1 MSGLLPSSLAGRGQ
15 GWGPLSVLLAFAL
28 LACHG
33 HDIWPGLAPEAAP
46 PASSA
51 PGPAAPAT
59 PDPVATPLPSGG
71 HPRLLLNDERLRAA
85 TAAANHASPSWN
97 ALVRNCREMASGKA
111 DSGYEGEQW
120 SEAALDLAMCFRIRH
135 DPSYGHAAVTYLM
148 ALVDDHEN
156 VGDHQGGLPAVKE
169 NDGYPIRHRGFFA
182 ALAYDW
188 VYDLLSADQRKHV
201 ADRFVDFCHWYRKGG
216 YKTDD
221 PISNHYMGYFGACA
235 MGGLALEGDDPRGVE
250 LRQIARV
257 MWKTQIVPA
266 YAKLPGG
273 DFPEGWQ
280 YARIPL
286 AALSSYVDAEG
297 RARGDVKKLLADLP
311 WLDETVVFQTHA
323 LLPDGVHQWDN
334 ADWSHKPAALL
345 PESLYCAALALPK
358 DDPHGDEALFVARS
372 VSHVDGDS
380 NWNWL
385 RVLVDD
391 GARKG
396 TDPRHGPTSYVAH
409 GTGTVMARTAWSADA
424 AWVAMNSGPPW
435 GDHQHLDQG
444 HFEVVR
450 GADSLIIDPGAY
462 DAYST
467 MSHNSLLIDDHKENI
482 RWAPNQGVWG
492 KAAELPRSE
501 DANGVV
507 YAEADFGA
515 AYDPDGY
522 PQDNPERSVLRAE
535 RELVFSRTPLTG
547 AHGTSARLVLYDRVT
562 LAKTKYGVTW
572 EMHTPVVP
580 SVSANVATVGV
591 GKSSVV
597 VTTLLPVAKSAQLKE
612 PTVHIDNMF
621 EQNDV
626 ADGISSTRTEEESA
640 RGAIERRF
648 LHVIAIGAA
657 GDALPPA
664 VHVDGEGAEGAAIDG
679 ETYVFPVAGPQKTAG
694 PLAWRAPPTASKQIV
709 TGLAPGGHYT
719 ASAATAGD
727 VFRVALKPGGPLA
740 ASAAGTLA
748 IDARDCAIH

>member
-1 MSGLLPSSLAGRGQ
+1 M
-15 GWGPLSVLLAFAL
+15 
-28 LACHG
+28 
-33 HDIWPGLAPEAAP
+33 
-46 PASSA
+46 
-51 PGPAAPAT
+51 
-59 PDPVATPLPSGG
+59 
-71 HPRLLLNDERLRAA
+71 
-85 TAAANHASPSWN
+85 
-97 ALVRNCREMASGKA
+97 
-111 DSGYEGEQW
+111 
-120 SEAALDLAMCFRIRH
+120 
-135 DPSYGHAAVTYLM
+135 
-148 ALVDDHEN
+148 
-156 VGDHQGGLPAVKE
+156 
-169 NDGYPIRHRGFFA
+169 
-182 ALAYDW
+182 
-188 VYDLLSADQRKHV
+188 
-201 ADRFVDFCHWYRKGG
+201 
-216 YKTDD
+216 
-221 PISNHYMGYFGACA
+221 
-235 MGGLALEGDDPRGVE
+235 
-250 LRQIARV
+250 
-257 MWKTQIVPA
+257 
-266 YAKLPGG
+266 
-273 DFPEGWQ
+273 
-280 YARIPL
+280 
-286 AALSSYVDAEG
+286 
-297 RARGDVKKLLADLP
+297 KKLLAELP

-334 ADWSHKPAALL
+334 ADWSHKPAVML

-358 DDPHGDEALFVARS
+358 DDPRGDEALFVARS

-409 GTGTVMARTAWSADA
+409 GTGTVMARTAWNADA

-435 GDHQHLDQG
+435 GDYQHLDQG

-450 GADSLIIDPGAY
+450 GADRLIVDPGAY

-492 KAAELPRSE
+492 KAAGLPRSE

-657 GDALPPA
+657 GDALPAA

-694 PLAWRAPPTASKQIV
+694 ALAWRSPPTASRQIV

-727 VFRVALKPGGPLA
+727 VCRVALKPGGPLA

-748 IDARDCAIH
+748 IRRARLRDPLRDQGVGAFVEGEVALPEGELGLSKGDVAPSEGDVALSEGDVALSEGDVALSEGDIALSEGDLRMSACDFVLSEGEVVLSQGDLVLSLCEIAWPHANVALSQGDVVLSQGDHRMRQGDVAFGVDGPPFAKAANRTARALRLVREGAERRDRLLQPLANPDLRLVVEQLLRSAHVGQRVAHVPGARRAVLRLQRRSGLFSDDARQLVQRRAVAAGEVDHLPLELRRRRRRQEVRGDRVVDEAEVAGLLAVAVDDGGLTGERRGDEVRDDRGVLAVRVLARAEDVEVAERDRLHLWRCA